1 LISSPEIGERLLRI
15 RDFVLATYEDER
27 VISRYAELG
36 LWPTEESLILEFVED
51 EANILDIGCGLG
63 RTSIPLAEMGFK
75 VTGID
80 LSSGMLRAGRTLAE
94 ENDVSIRFEKMDVMK
109 MSFENES
116 FGVALFSYNGFEL
129 IPGFHGKTIALNE
142 IYRVLKPGGIFIFTT
157 HSLFAINRFVT
168 LRISGFLK
176 LLGRRLLGL
185 PFKEYELGERFSNA
199 IDEEVKYIQI
209 FPPSK
214 IKTMLNR
221 AGFDVLYFNISRRIE
236 QQETY
241 KFYDF
246 FADGERFYVCQ
257 KI

>member
-1 LISSPEIGERLLRI
+1 MISSPEIDERLLRI

-36 LWPTEESLILEFVED
+36 LWETEESLILEYVPDKAHF
-51 EANILDIGCGLG
+51 IDIGCGLG
-63 RTSIPLAEMGFK
+63 RTSIPLAEMGFE

-80 LSSGMLRAGRTLAE
+80 LSSGMLRAAKFLAE
-94 ENDVSIRFEKMDVMK
+94 ENDVNIRFEKMDVMK
-109 MSFENES
+109 MAFKTES

-129 IPGFHGKTIALNE
+129 VPGFQGKNIALDE

-157 HSLFAINRFVT
+157 HSLFAINRFAG

-199 IDEEVKYIQI
+199 VDEEVKYIQI
-209 FPPSK
+209 LPPSTVK
-214 IKTMLNR
+214 SMLKK
-221 AGFDVLYFNISRRIE
+221 AGFKILYFNTSKRIE
-236 QQETY
+236 HQQTY
-241 KFYDF
+241 KFYDL

-257 KI
+257 K

>member
-1 LISSPEIGERLLRI
+1 MISYPEIDERLLRI

-36 LWPTEESLILEFVED
+36 LWETEESLILEYVPDKAHFV
-51 EANILDIGCGLG
+51 DIGCGLG
-63 RTSIPLAEMGFK
+63 RTSIPLAEMGFE

-80 LSSGMLRAGRTLAE
+80 LSSGMLRAAKFLAE
-94 ENDVSIRFEKMDVMK
+94 ENDVNIRFEKMDVMK
-109 MSFENES
+109 MAFKTES

-129 IPGFHGKTIALNE
+129 VPGFQGKNIALDE

-157 HSLFAINRFVT
+157 HSLFAINRFAG

-199 IDEEVKYIQI
+199 VDEEVKYIQI
-209 FPPSK
+209 LPPSTVK
-214 IKTMLNR
+214 SMLKK
-221 AGFDVLYFNISRRIE
+221 AGFKILYFNTSKRIE
-236 QQETY
+236 HQQTY
-241 KFYDF
+241 KFYDL

-257 KI
+257 K

>member
-1 LISSPEIGERLLRI
+1 MISYPEIDERLLRI

-36 LWPTEESLILEFVED
+36 LWETEESLILEYVPDKAHFV
-51 EANILDIGCGLG
+51 DIGCGLG
-63 RTSIPLAEMGFK
+63 RTSIPLAEMGFE

-80 LSSGMLRAGRTLAE
+80 LSSGMLRAAKFLAE
-94 ENDVSIRFEKMDVMK
+94 ENNVNIRFEKMDVMK
-109 MSFENES
+109 MAFETES

-129 IPGFHGKTIALNE
+129 VPGFQGKNIALDE

-157 HSLFAINRFVT
+157 HSLFAINRFAG

-199 IDEEVKYIQI
+199 VDEEVKYIQI
-209 FPPSK
+209 LPPSTVK
-214 IKTMLNR
+214 SMLKK
-221 AGFDVLYFNISRRIE
+221 AGFKILYFNTSKRIE
-236 QQETY
+236 HQQTY
-241 KFYDF
+241 KFYDL

-257 KI
+257 K